1 MAERR
6 TSSPLKAVPGGRQ
19 PARTRTRK
27 PPAKKSV
34 KDAAESGDQ
43 RQLLIAT
50 RDRIATA
57 VDSPATPPRDLAAL
71 TRRLLDIAKE
81 LAALDAAERQ
91 DAVGDA
97 AATPDAAWPA
107 T

>member
-1 MAERR
+1 MADGRAS
-6 TSSPLKAVPGGRQ
+6 TPLKAVPGGKPTRA
-19 PARTRTRK
+19 ARTRKEPT
-27 PPAKKSV
+27 KKSV
-34 KDAAESGDQ
+34 KDAAASGNQ

-81 LAALDAAERQ
+81 LAALDAAENS
-91 DAVGDA
+91 DDVGDA
-97 AATPDAAWPA
+97 AATPDASWPA